1 MTAILGGSEM
11 KIGIDEALEAVAENC
26 RKGCSECPY
35 LDVPTS
41 ECMVLNHIINKER
54 LFDLDEIGYGRWEEE
69 EE

>member
-1 MTAILGGSEM
+1 M
-11 KIGIDEALEAVAENC
+11 KIGIDEALEAVAEHC

-41 ECMVLNHIINKER
+41 ECMVLNHIIKKER
-54 LFDLDEIGYGRWEEE
+54 IFDLDEVKFGRWEEE